1 MVASKYLTLDK
12 AVSLGE
18 YNLKTLEKF
27 SEFSGL
33 SRHAQFQL
41 IREALRNKE
50 KQLYLQWAE
59 INNQLDF
66 SKKPYLQTGLNN
78 IQKQIDELHDDEE
91 RLLLE
96 YSK

>member
-1 MVASKYLTLDK
+1 MATSKYLTLDK
-12 AVSLGE
+12 AIALGE
-18 YNLKTLEKF
+18 YSLKHLEKF
-27 SEFSGL
+27 QEFKSL
-33 SRHAQFQL
+33 SRHGQFQL
-41 IREALRNKE
+41 IHEALRNKE

-66 SKKPYLQTGLNN
+66 SEKPYLQIGLDN
-78 IQKQIDELHDDEE
+78 IQKQIDELHKDEE